1 MRDVKDTFCI
11 LTWKESLS
19 KMCAPLHGVS
29 NLVAKDME
37 TTEVHSVPPLL
48 QVLTGDI
55 CAQIFG
61 QGLGSEV
68 LPTSKE
74 A

>member
-1 MRDVKDTFCI
+1 
-11 LTWKESLS
+11 
-19 KMCAPLHGVS
+19 MCAPLCGVS

-37 TTEVHSVPPLL
+37 TTEVHLVPPLL

-68 LPTSKE
+68 LPTSEE